1 MTPPFSE
8 DHLRS
13 LGFIGF
19 SPLIE
24 VEYGAPGITRRPGA
38 YAVLR
43 EAQDDATF
51 LDSSVGGHFKR
62 RDPSRPPE
70 RLADEWVAGAET
82 LYIGRAR
89 DLRRRLDQFAR
100 FGRGEPIG
108 HWGGRLIWQL
118 ADHRELL
125 IAWLPTDDFEQ
136 READLI
142 AEFVDAYG
150 RLPFANLNRPRQLSR

>member
-13 LGFIGF
+13 LGFDGF
-19 SPLIE
+19 VPLIDLE
-24 VEYGAPGITRRPGA
+24 GGAAGITRGPGV

-43 EAQDDATF
+43 RAKDQPRFLEA
-51 LDSSVGGHFKR
+51 SVGGQFKGR
-62 RDPSRPPE
+62 EPTVTAE
-70 RLADEWVAGAET
+70 RLIREWVEGSET

-89 DLRRRLDQFAR
+89 NLSRRLYEFAR

-118 ADHRELL
+118 PDHRELA
-125 IAWLPTDDFEQ
+125 IAWLPVSDFVQ
-136 READLI
+136 REAALI
-142 AEFVDAYG
+142 AEFVDVHG
-150 RLPFANLNRPRQLSR
+150 RLPFANLNRPRGLNR